1 MSLRSIDAALDRLY
15 LALNGSTRERHGNAE
30 AAAMAVALALAA
42 IAFGFELTNPTLG
55 VDDFTYLDIPFT
67 WDPFWIGRGSWGGLL
82 VQYLTPGGW
91 MTPFVSLVI
100 GILLQL
106 LTAVLIGWAL
116 GVRALSPLQQ
126 ALLYA
131 LFVAFPYFACQMA
144 FNYVQIAYPLASLLM
159 ACGVL
164 LTLAGGTGRS
174 VCAAIAIAFAI
185 SIYQG
190 SLSVLAP
197 VALLAPLAVAE
208 PRGRAIVG
216 RYGRVLIAVLAG
228 GALYFAAH
236 KSILA
241 ITGVVAQNPY
251 YSVSF
256 DWRFWERLASIRGE
270 TAFLLLGAS
279 DVIPAK
285 AVVIWVLAAL
295 LLLLHEVGR
304 QRGAL
309 QRLRWLGLCVP
320 ARVPGGA
327 IAVPGALLPRGPAC
341 PAQLGRRGRRLVC
354 PVRGDARRTFRRD
367 PEGGHGM
374 PGRSGSLLR
383 VSGQPDVLFAASGH
397 TGGHHHDGAHR
408 RAHRSAGGAQRCGTD
423 GRRGDRPVHPPAVQR
438 ARRTSTA
445 TCSGIRNSSGR
456 PWKPAGTCADWRGRS
471 ASITMPGTTRRSW
484 GRISGVPA
492 LLAGPAALA
501 TRKLGVRARR
511 VRRRVA
517 WAAQG
522 GHSTVPAAAIVQV
535 SHPGMEGRMTRPSS
549 AACITPAWCR
559 HVRHFLRG

>member
-1 MSLRSIDAALDRLY
+1 MQSIDAALDRLY
-15 LALNGSTRERHGNAE
+15 LTLNGSTRERHGNAE

-55 VDDFTYLDIPFT
+55 VDDFTYLDIPFA

-106 LTAVLIGWAL
+106 LTAVLVGWAL
-116 GVRALSPLQQ
+116 GVRALPPLQQ

-131 LFVAFPYFACQMA
+131 LFAAFPYFACQMA

-164 LTLAGGTGRS
+164 LALAGDTGRGI
-174 VCAAIAIAFAI
+174 CAAIAIGFAI

-208 PRGRAIVG
+208 LRGRAIVG
-216 RYGRVLIAVLAG
+216 RYGRVLIAALAG

-241 ITGVVAQNPY
+241 LTGIVAQNPY

-270 TAFLLLGAS
+270 ILFLLLGAA

-285 AVVIWVLAAL
+285 AVVIWLLCVLM
-295 LLLLHEVGR
+295 LLLHVVGG
-304 QRGAL
+304 QRDIL
-309 QRLRWLGLCVP
+309 QRLRWLGLCVLLGFL
-320 ARVPGGA
+320 AA
-327 IAVPGALLPRGPAC
+327 ISPFLVLFFHAGQLAPRSSVGVAVVWFA
-341 PAQLGRRGRRLVC
+341 
-354 PVRGDARRTFRRD
+354 
-367 PEGGHGM
+367 
-374 PGRSGSLLR
+374 
-383 VSGQPDVLFAASGH
+383 LFAAMLAAPSAGIRRAGTACLAAAVIFFVFQDNRMFFSQH
-397 TGGHHHDGAHR
+397 LVTQADTIMMARIAERIDRLALRSDAAPTDVVAIGQYTHPQSAGISHFYGDVLGYSQFEWATVDTRWYMRGLARAIGVDHYVWHDAAELGEDFRSPSLLQGRQPWPHASSVFAHDGYAVVWLGQR
-408 RAHRSAGGAQRCGTD
+408 RED
-423 GRRGDRPVHPPAVQR
+423 
-438 ARRTSTA
+438 ARVSPLQLWYK
-445 TCSGIRNSSGR
+445 S
-456 PWKPAGTCADWRGRS
+456 
-471 ASITMPGTTRRSW
+471 
-484 GRISGVPA
+484 
-492 LLAGPAALA
+492 L
-501 TRKLGVRARR
+501 VRARK
-511 VRRRVA
+511 
-517 WAAQG
+517 G
-522 GHSTVPAAAIVQV
+522 G
-535 SHPGMEGRMTRPSS
+535 
-549 AACITPAWCR
+549 
-559 HVRHFLRG
+559 